1 MSTQQQTPALEI
13 KIDGIGLSQY
23 PEKIVAVG
31 MSPLDAAH
39 VGAWAKATEIG
50 GIRLATDWFYCQ
62 SKLELIIVVNPVSDG
77 VPVFDVVASIVRGVI
92 DGDLER
98 CSH

>member
-1 MSTQQQTPALEI
+1 MLTQQIPTLEVKIGCISLAQYPDKI
-13 KIDGIGLSQY
+13 KAIGLNH
-23 PEKIVAVG
+23 
-31 MSPLDAAH
+31 LDAAH

-50 GIRLATDWFYCQ
+50 GVRLATDWFYYP
-62 SKLELIIVVNPVSDG
+62 SKLELVIVVNPVTDG
-77 VPVFDVVASIVRGVI
+77 VPIFDVVASIVRGVV